1 MKLAKFIL
9 DLAFYGVNTTF
20 SYDRRCLYRVTL
32 QYKSLRVIREFSYS
46 YIDEMTLDISEL
58 LYLIIKERAE
68 VLSDMLV
75 SGDND
80 VDTINDGYN
89 IKDMLED

>member
-1 MKLAKFIL
+1 MKTKAIVIKCDKCGATDIL
-9 DLAFYGVNTTF
+9 RKVCDGP
-20 SYDRRCLYRVTL
+20 
-32 QYKSLRVIREFSYS
+32 
-46 YIDEMTLDISEL
+46 LDIAEL

-80 VDTINDGYN
+80 IDTINDGYN
-89 IKDMLED
+89 IKDILED